1 MAVGFSMLVAL
12 HTELSIVKFS
22 VLEFHTNNK
31 FSSNERPKLFFA
43 FMNISMT
50 LRKTLEKTPTVK
62 SMLRRIYYRLRRE
75 PIIQD
80 YDLSSRK
87 IFEILGKD
95 NPTILEVGC
104 HDGETTVWFLEEFPS
119 ATIHCFDPDPRA
131 LEKFQRRIGA
141 DPRVHLHSCAIGA
154 QQGRMKFHQSSS
166 REDGQEWDASGS
178 LMAPQNHLQEYPW
191 VVFDEEIEVEVRT
204 LDSVCDEHGI
214 ADIDLIWIDV
224 QGAERLAIL
233 GGKRAFE
240 RARYIVT
247 EYSNKQLYSGQPTM
261 KDLLKLLSGHR
272 VVARYPDDLLLE
284 RK

>member
-1 MAVGFSMLVAL
+1 MKI
-12 HTELSIVKFS
+12 SI
-22 VLEFHTNNK
+22 
-31 FSSNERPKLFFA
+31 
-43 FMNISMT
+43 T
-50 LRKTLEKTPTVK
+50 LRKTLEKAPALK
-62 SMLRRIYYRLRRE
+62 SILRRIYYRLRRE

-87 IFEILGKD
+87 IFELLGKD
-95 NPTILEVGC
+95 NPTILEIGC

-131 LEKFQRRIGA
+131 LKKFQRRIGD
-141 DPRVHLHSCAIGA
+141 DPRVHLHGCAIGA

-178 LMAPQNHLQEYPW
+178 LMAPKNHLQEYPW

-204 LDSVCDEHGI
+204 LDSVCDDHGI

-272 VVARYPDDLLLE
+272 VVARYPDDLLLA
-284 RK
+284 RR